1 MSMEV
6 WLETLG
12 GSGHDGVDAIFSED
26 DTNGIY
32 TLDGILY
39 KNGTMIGGHVHIHS
53 EETQTKARSLAGS
66 VEWIL
71 LTFEDWSMIPI
82 ENILA
87 ATESTPTKVAAQIN
101 EPIQAQGAGFAL
113 DIGVDALLCSDDCLE
128 ASLIV
133 KSLRLEQQE
142 ESTPLNPSPSDTIEL
157 TPLTLTEIQEGHAGD
172 RACIDL
178 LSMLDVGEGMLV
190 GSTARSLVLIHGETI
205 ESKYVPTRPFRVNA
219 GSVDAY
225 TYLANGTTKYLCELT
240 SGDEILVVSSD
251 GTSRSAT
258 VGRMKIE
265 SRPLILL
272 SFKDENTNEGHVF
285 IQQAETVRMVS
296 PNGKVCSVTDLS
308 VGDAI
313 LGCRFPSTRHVG
325 QSISAP
331 SEER

>member
-1 MSMEV
+1 MEV

-12 GSGHDGVDAIFSED
+12 GSGHDGVDAIFAKD
-26 DTNGIY
+26 DTSGIY
-32 TLDGILY
+32 VNDGILY
-39 KNGTMIGGHVHIHS
+39 RNGSMIGGHVHIHS

-87 ATESTPTKVAAQIN
+87 ATEATPTKVAAQIN
-101 EPIQAQGAGFAL
+101 QPIQAQGAGFAL

-133 KSLRLEQQE
+133 KSLRLEQKE
-142 ESTPLNPSPSDTIEL
+142 ESGPSNPSPSEMIEL
-157 TPLTLTEIQEGHAGD
+157 TSMTITEIQEGHTGD

-178 LSMLDVGEGMLV
+178 LSMLDMGEGMLV
-190 GSTARSLVLIHGETI
+190 GSTARSLVLVHGETI

-225 TYLANGTTKYLCELT
+225 TYLANGTTKYLCELR
-240 SGDEILVVSSD
+240 SGDEILVVGSN
-251 GTSRSAT
+251 GTTRPAT

-272 SFKDENTNEGHVF
+272 RFKHENTNEGHVF

-296 PNGKVCSVTDLS
+296 ENGKVCSVTDLS
-308 VGDAI
+308 LGDGI
-313 LGCRFPSTRHVG
+313 LGCTSPSTRHVG